1 MGTEAGKIVLN
12 GAPSQYDR
20 WLPALDPG
28 YAKVDGRSFSD
39 LLDFPIKYGALINF
53 YDLRNEI
60 DGDWVGF
67 FASDPTMMLA
77 VLESMD
83 IAALEREYT
92 RLDELTRAAHVFA
105 RKFDLLCRL
114 FAFIQ
119 GLARQINDGLV
130 ALGHHPD
137 RGVARALEQALA
149 NAIVASLGPQ
159 LRQLKEYAEG
169 AGLQSALR
177 QPIPLDWSGFLPIW
191 GLRDDCPDGSIYRGH
206 SRVEKINHALP
217 YLAPIFAAFRDSLA
231 DLRRFALANFE
242 ASLQEPDHK
251 PQIGLYIAFARLFAT
266 AQETINTI
274 SGRYI
279 DFYYRDLLRE
289 VPAGPVGDRVFLA
302 FTLADDEKVKSTTV
316 PRGTAFPAGQDA
328 DGLDIV
334 YGAEK
339 DLQVSAAQLGAV
351 RTLRRVRGI
360 LPAVDLK
367 EAKVVTQYIL
377 GSDIAM
383 ADAAVKSMPWST
395 FGVTELLPSPVEV
408 TTPATMG
415 FALASPYLMLSG
427 GDRKITLAVTYS
439 DAFRIDTLDP
449 RLEDISRIVGLSP
462 NEIWRT
468 VLENAFTILASS
480 AAGWFAVPPYRAE
493 LPPYPDDPVIWQPL
507 NSFHLDVSLPP
518 TAPPI
523 AAYDPA
529 AEDAV
534 PPPPDDPLA
543 AVNPAPELPTL
554 KLYLRQQ
561 AVRLMPPPGGAGQP
575 FDVYPLS
582 LLDGMPIETLRIEVD
597 VSGLTDL
604 DLQSTTGPLDASAP
618 FPLLGAPP
626 VVGSYLD
633 IRKEELF
640 AKRIETLGLT
650 IDWFGL
656 PANDYGFTGYYRD
669 YVIGLDGQ
677 KQNNLFTNDVFL
689 TKIDVQNHGSW
700 IVNPKDGKNLY
711 LFRTTTDPKKPPG
724 SLCPTTEFTF
734 PTWKIEHETP
744 PPYYLPAEGAIRV
757 TLTAPA
763 YAFGDDLY
771 TQNVL
776 YAVISDLPDPVTCQ
790 QRCEA
795 QYAAV
800 ADAAKMIEACLDE
813 CSLQPD
819 DAQFKNCINTC
830 MDQCVDQMLIDT
842 IQCLW
847 DCATTSQRR
856 LTGEIFGHVKA
867 SFDEASAAP
876 RQQRARALRD
886 WAEAWRAP
894 AKLDASCLDK
904 CFSLLGAILGIEIC
918 LTMCVS
924 DRTQSYRSCVVQG
937 LKSCQVR
944 LEQSYKEFI
953 DVCIVDCTKP
963 KRELN
968 YPNTPWLPTAQRVTI
983 NYSATCVVSGDGAQD
998 GVFFHLLPFGGYE
1011 RIAAPTTLLPV
1022 FGDEGYLYL
1031 GFNGLAPPQGLT
1043 LLFQMASSGGWAG
1056 GDRAGPAFE
1065 VLGRAGWYPLDPTAI
1080 VADSTHGLDN
1090 SGILGLSLPAYDPAG
1105 SPVMAGDSQW
1115 LRATVASGAS
1125 LYPDTICIYP
1135 NATIAHWL
1143 DEPGTGN
1150 TLATPLPAGTIVSSV
1165 QPLPYIESIV
1175 QPMES
1180 FGGRP
1185 AEDRRQFEMRLGER
1199 LRHKNRAVVGWDY
1212 ERLVLARFPTIWKVR
1227 ALPARNALIGN
1238 APGDVVVVVIAGP
1251 DTLDVA
1257 DPTVP
1262 VTSGTL
1268 LGAIREY
1275 LEGLVSPFV
1284 RLQVVNVVYVRM
1296 TVTAAVQFSA
1306 TEDVGAAILRL
1317 NNELVRYLSPWFY
1330 NAARA
1335 AKGGRYVDRDEIEAF
1350 VDNQPGVDALLSFD
1364 VTYDPPPDDL
1374 DWYFLTSAQ
1383 QHDIA
1388 AAAVV
1393 GMMASNEVSAN

>member
-39 LLDFPIKYGALINF
+39 LLDFPVKYGALVNF

-77 VLESMD
+77 ILESID

-92 RLDELTRAAHVFA
+92 RLDELTRAAQVFA

-119 GLARQINDGLV
+119 GLARQINEGLV

-137 RGVARALEQALA
+137 RGIARALEQALV
-149 NAIVASLGPQ
+149 NAIVLSLGPQ

-169 AGLQSALR
+169 AGLPRALD
-177 QPIPLDWSGFLPIW
+177 QPIPLDWSGFLPLW

-206 SRVEKINHALP
+206 SRVEKINHALS

-231 DLRRFALANFE
+231 DLQRFALANFE
-242 ASLQEPDHK
+242 ASLKEPDHK

-266 AQETINTI
+266 AQETLNTI

-289 VPAGPVGDRVFLA
+289 KPAGPVGDRVFLA

-328 DGLDIV
+328 DGQDIL
-334 YGAEK
+334 YGSEK
-339 DLQVSAAQLGAV
+339 DLQVGAAQIDTV
-351 RTLRRVRGI
+351 HTLRRVRGPLAPDRLSPSAI
-360 LPAVDLK
+360 VHKP
-367 EAKVVTQYIL
+367 VTQYIL
-377 GSDIAM
+377 SSDIAL
-383 ADAAVKSMPWST
+383 ADAAAKSVPWST
-395 FGVTELLPSPVEV
+395 FGVTELLPSPVEI

-415 FALASPYLMLSG
+415 FALASPYLMLG
-427 GDRKITLAVTYS
+427 GGSRDITITVRYS
-439 DAFRIDTLDP
+439 DVFRIETLNP
-449 RLEDISRIVGLSP
+449 LLEEIGAIVGLRP
-462 NEIWRT
+462 NEILRP
-468 VLENAFTILASS
+468 VLAAAFTVLASS
-480 AAGWFAVPPYRAE
+480 EAGWFEVPPYLVE
-493 LPPYPDDPVIWQPL
+493 LPWDEPSFSL
-507 NSFHLDVSLPP
+507 NITLPP
-518 TAPPI
+518 TSPPI

-529 AEDAV
+529 ADGAV
-534 PPPPDDPLA
+534 PPPPEDPLA
-543 AVNPAPELPTL
+543 TVNPAPDLPTL
-554 KLYLRQQ
+554 KLYLRQH
-561 AVRLMPPPGGAGQP
+561 AVLLMPPPNSTGEP
-575 FDVYPLS
+575 LEVHPLS
-582 LLDGMPIETLRIEVD
+582 LLDGMPLEMVRIGTWVN
-597 VSGLTDL
+597 GLADL
-604 DLQSTTGPLDASAP
+604 DLQSTTGPLDASGP
-618 FPLLGAPP
+618 FTLFGAPV

-633 IRKEELF
+633 IRKPELF

-650 IDWFGL
+650 IDWFDL

-677 KQNNLFTNDVFL
+677 KQPGLFSNSVFL
-689 TKIDVQNHGSW
+689 KKIEVKNHGSW
-700 IVNPKDGKNLY
+700 IVKPEHGEGLY
-711 LFRTTTDPKKPPG
+711 LFRTTADPTKPPG
-724 SLCPTTEFTF
+724 SLCPATECYF
-734 PTWKIEHETP
+734 PRWMIDERKP
-744 PPYYLPAEGAIRV
+744 PPYYMPADGAIRV
-757 TLTAPA
+757 TLTAPD

-795 QYAAV
+795 EYAAV
-800 ADAAKMIEACLDE
+800 ADAAKMIDACLEE
-813 CSLQPD
+813 CSQQLD
-819 DAQFKNCINTC
+819 DTFQNCITTC
-830 MDQCVDQMLIDT
+830 MNACVDQMLIDT

-918 LTMCVS
+918 LTMCAS
-924 DRTQSYRSCVVQG
+924 GPTKSYRSCVVQG

-944 LEQSYKEFI
+944 LEQSYNEFV

-963 KRELN
+963 KSELN
-968 YPNTPWLPTAQRVTI
+968 YPNAPWLPTAQRVTI
-983 NYSATCVVSGDGAQD
+983 NYSAACVVSGDGATD
-998 GVFFHLLPFGGYE
+998 GIFFHLLPFGGYE
-1011 RIAAPTTLLPV
+1011 RMAAPATLLPV
-1022 FGDEGYLYL
+1022 FDDEGYLYL

-1065 VLGRAGWYPLDPTAI
+1065 VLRRAGWSPLDPTSI
-1080 VADSTHGLDN
+1080 VADSTNGLDN
-1090 SGILGLSLPAYDPAG
+1090 SGILGLSLPAYDPVG
-1105 SPVMAGDSQW
+1105 STAMAGDRQW

-1165 QPLPYIESIV
+1165 QPLPYIDSIV

-1212 ERLVLARFPTIWKVR
+1212 ERLVLARFPTVWKVQ
-1227 ALPARNALIGN
+1227 ALPARTGLGGN
-1238 APGDVVVVVIAGP
+1238 APGDVLVVVVAGP

-1262 VTSGTL
+1262 VISGTL

-1275 LEGLVSPFV
+1275 LEGLISPFV
-1284 RLQVVNVVYVRM
+1284 RLQVTNPIYVRV
-1296 TVTAAVQFSA
+1296 TVVATVQFSVA
-1306 TEDVGAAILRL
+1306 DDVGAAILRL

-1335 AKGGRYVDRDEIEAF
+1335 AKGSRYADWDEIEAF
-1350 VDNQPGVDALLSFD
+1350 VENQPGVDALLNFD
-1364 VTYDPPPDDL
+1364 VTYDPLPYDL
-1374 DWYFLTSAQ
+1374 DWYFLTSAP

-1388 AAAVV
+1388 AVDVAA
-1393 GMMASNEVSAN
+1393 MMRSNEISAN